1 MKTRTN
7 LVLYAL
13 RSWCLLSAV
22 LTHFFIPS
30 AKKILAFFFFFFL
43 MFHQKCFSGTNQNKQ
58 NPTSLLLVAPLP
70 KRVQGTQWHSICLR
84 CYWRHS
90 ASKCSS
96 TDVLLCCGIWKT
108 RTTGLEERKKA
119 SFEWGG
125 KYLIFSLPDLFLE
138 FSGTCLEKPSIH
150 ISLLKLML
158 FLLLTTGYWN
168 NPCRILNLKLRSS
181 SPSVLSLNVFRI
193 RP

>member
-1 MKTRTN
+1 MN
-7 LVLYAL
+7 LVPYAL

-22 LTHFFIPS
+22 LIHSFIPS
-30 AKKILAFFFFFFL
+30 AKKTLAFFF

-58 NPTSLLLVAPLP
+58 NPTGLLLVARLP

-108 RTTGLEERKKA
+108 YTTGLEERKKT
-119 SFEWGG
+119 SFEQGG
-125 KYLIFSLPDLFLE
+125 KYLIFSPPDLSLK
-138 FSGTCLEKPSIH
+138 FSGTCLCCFSTLGKAKYPH
-150 ISLLKLML
+150 IFIKIDVVFVINNRLLE
-158 FLLLTTGYWN
+158 
-168 NPCRILNLKLRSS
+168 
-181 SPSVLSLNVFRI
+181 
-193 RP
+193 